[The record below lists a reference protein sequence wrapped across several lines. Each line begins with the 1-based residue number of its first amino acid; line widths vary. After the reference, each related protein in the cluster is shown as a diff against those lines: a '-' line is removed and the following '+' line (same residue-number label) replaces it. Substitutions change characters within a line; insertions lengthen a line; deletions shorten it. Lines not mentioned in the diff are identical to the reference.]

1 MDTLEEEV
9 NSLVNQ
15 GAKVEMEH
23 SQTYIWLVDN
33 FKKGKIPPAK
43 VFFERI
49 ALDHLHEDPDYYTKL
64 QKMESGK

>member
-15 GAKVEMEH
+15 GAQVEMEH

-43 VFFERI
+43 SFFERI
-49 ALDHLHEDPDYYTKL
+49 AIDHLREDPNYYSKL
-64 QKMESGK
+64 QKMESEK